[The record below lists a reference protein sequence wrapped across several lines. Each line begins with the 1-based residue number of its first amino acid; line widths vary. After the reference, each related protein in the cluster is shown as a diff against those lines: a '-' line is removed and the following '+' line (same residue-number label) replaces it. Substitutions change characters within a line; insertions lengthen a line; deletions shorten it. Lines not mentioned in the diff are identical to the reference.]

1 MDGAFYLFC
10 VEAAVVLSGCWWEG
24 VVHIFVVR
32 FEILFP
38 LNFLS
43 GFEYTI
49 DQTADAMKLA
59 LQLLALLYH

>member
-10 VEAAVVLSGCWWEG
+10 VEPAVVLSVCWWEG
-24 VVHIFVVR
+24 VVHIFVAR

-38 LNFLS
+38 LNLLS
-43 GFEYTI
+43 RFGI
-49 DQTADAMKLA
+49 DQTADEINLA

>member
-1 MDGAFYLFC
+1 ML
-10 VEAAVVLSGCWWEG
+10 LSGCWWEG

-38 LNFLS
+38 LNLLS
-43 GFEYTI
+43 RFGI

>member
-38 LNFLS
+38 LNLLS
-43 GFEYTI
+43 RFGI

>member
-1 MDGAFYLFC
+1 M
-10 VEAAVVLSGCWWEG
+10 VLSDCWWEG
-24 VVHIFVVR
+24 VVYI

-49 DQTADAMKLA
+49 DQTADAMKLE
-59 LQLLALLYH
+59 LQLPALLYH

>member
-1 MDGAFYLFC
+1 ML
-10 VEAAVVLSGCWWEG
+10 LSGCWWEG

-43 GFEYTI
+43 RFEYTI
-49 DQTADAMKLA
+49 DQTADAMKLE
-59 LQLLALLYH
+59 LQLPALLYH

>member
-38 LNFLS
+38 LNLLS
-43 GFEYTI
+43 RFGI

-59 LQLLALLYH
+59 LQLPALLYY